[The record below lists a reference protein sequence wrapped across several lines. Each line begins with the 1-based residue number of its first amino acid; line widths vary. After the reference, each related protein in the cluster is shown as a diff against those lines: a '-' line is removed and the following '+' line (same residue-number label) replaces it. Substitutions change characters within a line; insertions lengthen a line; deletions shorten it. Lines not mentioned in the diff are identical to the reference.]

1 MTLLRHAAVF
11 EAFGPGAYGFDVL
24 VTSIPSSRGFRAYA
38 SFFTGPD
45 PAALKCACMGYYADC
60 LAVAGMWM
68 LADRSAEKG
77 LGWYAV
83 PVLFIPARL
92 AGPGRLLPVLYRK
105 EGILPFEGGGK
116 PLFVLDFEELRGFR
130 CLTHQ
135 HIRENF
141 LIKVDVSIIPAS
153 S

>member
-11 EAFGPGAYGFDVL
+11 EAFGPGANGFDVL

-77 LGWYAV
+77 LGRYAV
-83 PVLFIPARL
+83 PVLFYTGAAGRTGAFTPRPVPQRGHPA
-92 AGPGRLLPVLYRK
+92 
-105 EGILPFEGGGK
+105 I
-116 PLFVLDFEELRGFR
+116 
-130 CLTHQ
+130 
-135 HIRENF
+135 
-141 LIKVDVSIIPAS
+141 
-153 S
+153 